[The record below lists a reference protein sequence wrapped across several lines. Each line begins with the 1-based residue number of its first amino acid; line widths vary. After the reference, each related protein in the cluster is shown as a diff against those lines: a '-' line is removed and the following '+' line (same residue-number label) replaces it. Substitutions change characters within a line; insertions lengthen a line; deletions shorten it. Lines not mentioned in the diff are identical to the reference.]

1 MAARVMTEHEHSWQF
16 VSHIDGCHFAM
27 TVASCDCGATL
38 RQTAETHTRRF
49 GWTTKTA
56 MWSLVLAAANC
67 ASARSRHSQMRS
79 SRRERAWMDSDR
91 LDGVLPH
98 RDNGRWLMDSR

>member
-38 RQTAETHTRRF
+38 RQTAERDL
-49 GWTTKTA
+49 KEDPY
-56 MWSLVLAAANC
+56 AAV
-67 ASARSRHSQMRS
+67 
-79 SRRERAWMDSDR
+79 WMDDENGDVESCPRCRELR
-91 LDGVLPH
+91 LGAEPSFANEVIPA
-98 RDNGRWLMDSR
+98 